1 MCWTKSPRGFWR
13 LSVQGNRNEGTKVVI
28 SIEVGLFEGERIE
41 GGKVAYKL
49 DFVIRLRKYS

>member
-1 MCWTKSPRGFWR
+1 
-13 LSVQGNRNEGTKVVI
+13 VQGNRNEGTKVVI